1 MWATCWAPSR
11 ASCRAWQVTVTLGDL
26 GSVGVWKASLATL
39 GDLDM
44 AAQISC
50 KHASRAA
57 KVFKLRM
64 NLVVQFGPLVRH
76 AFAER
81 ADLKQLADQADVQRR
96 LECLL
101 EALRGAAGGMAPC
114 TQVRTP

>member
-1 MWATCWAPSR
+1 M
-11 ASCRAWQVTVTLGDL
+11 
-26 GSVGVWKASLATL
+26 
-39 GDLDM
+39 
-44 AAQISC
+44 
-50 KHASRAA
+50 
-57 KVFKLRM
+57 FKLRM

-81 ADLKQLADQADVQRR
+81 ADLKQLAGQADVQRR